1 MPTGSTHIFDEEG
14 VAEIEGIPL
23 PAHFK
28 AVYVEQ
34 TGGDSPLPP
43 WQATS
48 SYEFEIDVVD
58 GRPVVAQFIARRP
71 DPDLRELPYQEVLE
85 HVVGAAAH
93 ITGARAGDMDGLIS
107 DEDAEALRA
116 GMSGYRRRRLTD
128 SLLHQVANVARA
140 NPDQPTKQVAA
151 QLYTSHRNAT
161 RWIAAAKKRFPELM
175 NGEED

>member
-71 DPDLRELPYQEVLE
+71 DPDLRDFRTRRCSSTSSALPP
-85 HVVGAAAH
+85 
-93 ITGARAGDMDGLIS
+93 IS
-107 DEDAEALRA
+107 LVRE
-116 GMSGYRRRRLTD
+116 
-128 SLLHQVANVARA
+128 Q
-140 NPDQPTKQVAA
+140 
-151 QLYTSHRNAT
+151 AT
-161 RWIAAAKKRFPELM
+161 WTA
-175 NGEED
+175 